1 MRDRSKGL
9 ILAASAPLAW
19 ASNVVA
25 SRVLVSGGV
34 DPYTLTAVRW
44 GLAALLMTLY
54 TLSTGRRLVFTVS
67 ITVLGLLGI
76 TLFNN
81 MLYLSV
87 RYAPAALVGLVF
99 GLLPIVTMLLARAAG
114 LEPLDSWTLAA
125 AFIGFIGVALL
136 EAESLSGGFG
146 GEALGIAIALLSVI
160 VWALYTLLSK
170 KLMKG
175 LDPLEALASSTVV
188 SIPFNIASALI
199 LGAPLASLNQL
210 VSVKPNLTLL
220 LYVTL
225 VPGFLAY
232 LAWFHAVKILGA
244 GVTSLF
250 VDLLPPSTLLLAAL
264 ILGERLHGLQ
274 ILGAVLVLLSL
285 ALAAKRQLQLA
296 AATRVIL
303 EQESSR

>member
-9 ILAASAPLAW
+9 VLAASAPLAW

-54 TLSTGRRLVFTVS
+54 TLATGRRLVLTTS

-136 EAESLSGGFG
+136 EAGSLSGGPK
-146 GEALGIAIALLSVI
+146 GEALGIAIALLSVV

-175 LDPLEALASSTVV
+175 LDPLEALASSTVA
-188 SIPFNIASALI
+188 STPFNIASALI
-199 LGAPLASLNQL
+199 LGAPQASLNQL
-210 VSVKPNLTLL
+210 ASTSLNLTLL

-244 GVTSLF
+244 GITSLF
-250 VDLLPPSTLLLAAL
+250 VDLLPPSTLLLAVL
-264 ILGERLHGLQ
+264 LLGERLHGLQ
-274 ILGAVLVLLSL
+274 VLGAALVLLSL
-285 ALAAKRQLQLA
+285 ALAARRQLQLA
-296 AATRVIL
+296 AATHAIL
-303 EQESSR
+303 EQEGSR